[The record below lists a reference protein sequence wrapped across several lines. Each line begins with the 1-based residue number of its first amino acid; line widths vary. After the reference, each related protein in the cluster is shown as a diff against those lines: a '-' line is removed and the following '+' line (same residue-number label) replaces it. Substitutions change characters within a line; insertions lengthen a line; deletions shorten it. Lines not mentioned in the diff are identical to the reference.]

1 MGTCNVIGDRARPH
15 FADRECCRRHSLFA
29 TGIGPLF
36 RLQCFYRRHVEGV
49 ASVCEVPSRLPN
61 PLCPRDN
68 FISVNAEAVCARDNF
83 ISAFSE
89 STLFEGQFRFGKCG
103 GGLRKGQFHF
113 GVFRSHFVRGTISF
127 RQMRRRFAQGELPP
141 SRSR

>member
-1 MGTCNVIGDRARPH
+1 MAV
-15 FADRECCRRHSLFA
+15 CRVRRGSIALVSNL
-29 TGIGPLF
+29 LF

-49 ASVCEVPSRLPN
+49 ASVYKVPSRLPN

-89 STLFEGQFRFGKCG
+89 VTLFEGQFRFGKCG
-103 GGLRKGQFHF
+103 GALRKENYLH
-113 GVFRSHFVRGTISF
+113 RGRDNRVVHETIVIG
-127 RQMRRRFAQGELPP
+127 R
-141 SRSR
+141 